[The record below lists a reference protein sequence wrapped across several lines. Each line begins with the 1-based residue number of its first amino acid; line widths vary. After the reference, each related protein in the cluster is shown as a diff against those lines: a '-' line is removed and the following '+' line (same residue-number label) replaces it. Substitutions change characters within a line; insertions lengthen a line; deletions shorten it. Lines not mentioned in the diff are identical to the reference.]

1 MERSD
6 LSGNPLNGD
15 QATSIRVRFADGRTR
30 SLKVS
35 SQEADELSRKGTEAN
50 RLRARVVRIGGSK
63 PVKWLAVTLAAAL
76 IFPALTK
83 QWSDRQ
89 AELTLKNAMV
99 TDISEGVETAY
110 DGARD
115 VVNSTG
121 SYIQELKARNKTVNA
136 WREAAAKADPSFV
149 AYFPRQSVT
158 NEWTSYKTAMI
169 DYVALACCDQEFH
182 AAYLAA
188 VRDFVQRVNPSTT
201 PAPGASSSWDIL
213 AAGAESDP
221 SRYRIA
227 YTWVGLQLLYYRGA
241 LEGDLIHANAEGYC
255 SGIVDTFR
263 TIIFLSC

>member
-6 LSGNPLNGD
+6 LSGDPLNGD
-15 QATSIRVRFADGRTR
+15 QATNIRVRFEDGHTR

-35 SQEADELSRKGTEAN
+35 NQEADELSNKGIDAN
-50 RLRARVVRIGGSK
+50 RLRAKLARIGGSK
-63 PVKWLAVTLAAAL
+63 PVKWLAVTIAAAL

-99 TDISEGVETAY
+99 TDISEGVETAF

-121 SYIQELKARNKTVNA
+121 SYIQGLKARNKTVNA

-158 NEWTSYKTAMI
+158 DEWTSYKTPTI
-169 DYVALACCDQEFH
+169 DYLALACCDQEFH

-227 YTWVGLQLLYYRGA
+227 YTWVGLQLLYYRGV
-241 LEGDLIHANAEGYC
+241 LEEHLVHANAEGYS
-255 SGIVDTFR
+255 SGIGD
-263 TIIFLSC
+263 FLHDLLP